1 MCVLASIAVCNYPA
15 QREVGSDSVWTAPW
29 LRLNVDPMAGI
40 PNLSVWRDAEV
51 GSIGAMK
58 RSSDAKA
65 STCRPCSAMYSFWFQ
80 TRAQKQ
86 RRRKAR
92 HNVSRSD
99 LAIKRNL
106 CNLYTRSRDIQYEPK
121 QWRKQVRARTPIQT
135 RASLRKHA
143 HTPTLM
149 VDLASLPIDF
159 SPVAQWIR
167 QCTRIRLLTLT

>member
-1 MCVLASIAVCNYPA
+1 MCVLASISVCNYPA

-106 CNLYTRSRDIQYEPK
+106 CNLYKPAAEIFNMSPNNGGSKCVLARQYRRVHHYANTHTHQRSWWT
-121 QWRKQVRARTPIQT
+121 WRHYP
-135 RASLRKHA
+135 
-143 HTPTLM
+143 
-149 VDLASLPIDF
+149 
-159 SPVAQWIR
+159 
-167 QCTRIRLLTLT
+167 